1 MHDFP
6 NEVELL
12 ELNRRNSMKIMGWTP
27 PQRPQ
32 WVKEIMKTPGH
43 TKVQLLLLTILA
55 TSSVTSTAL
64 LISSRANGTLGGSTS
79 NSIESL
85 EVADANGRVK
95 VTGRHTTE
103 VLRNL
108 TKTGNFWGITF
119 SKEKSS
125 VSNQPQEK

>member
-1 MHDFP
+1 MT
-6 NEVELL
+6 L
-12 ELNRRNSMKIMGWTP
+12 KIMGWNP

-32 WVKEIMKTPGH
+32 IVKEIMKTPGH
-43 TKVQLLLLTILA
+43 TKVQLSLLLILA

-64 LISSRANGTLGGSTS
+64 QISRAVGSTS
-79 NSIESL
+79 AGRTSSSIESI

-103 VLRNL
+103 VLKNL
-108 TKTGNFWGITF
+108 TKTGNFWGIVP

-125 VSNQPQEK
+125 PSTKQAER

>member
-1 MHDFP
+1 
-6 NEVELL
+6 
-12 ELNRRNSMKIMGWTP
+12 MKIMGWTP
-27 PQRPQ
+27 PQRPA
-32 WVKEIMKTPGH
+32 WVKAYMRMPGH
-43 TKVQLLLLTILA
+43 TRVQLLLLTILA

-64 LISSRANGTLGGSTS
+64 QISSRANGTLGGSTS

-103 VLRNL
+103 VLKNL
-108 TKTGNFWGITF
+108 TKTGNFWGIVP

-125 VSNQPQEK
+125 PSIEQAEK